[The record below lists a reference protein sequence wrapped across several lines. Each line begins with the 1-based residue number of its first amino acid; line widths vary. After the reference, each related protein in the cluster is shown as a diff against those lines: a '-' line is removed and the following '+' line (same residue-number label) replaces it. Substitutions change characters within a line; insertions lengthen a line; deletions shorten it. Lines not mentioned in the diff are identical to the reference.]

1 MANIISMK
9 SAAPETVSENTGP
22 YLRALLREFGMAE
35 EEIIDTLGEN
45 PSYYAQMELLTKKIY
60 QSPTFYTNL
69 YDKPAN
75 VQRLRAAMKAV
86 KIMQDRD
93 IHAAYLRREML
104 MSMLLEVKLRGKD
117 ENVQKYL
124 EKSIFSTEAYEQED

>member
-1 MANIISMK
+1 M
-9 SAAPETVSENTGP
+9 
-22 YLRALLREFGMAE
+22 
-35 EEIIDTLGEN
+35 
-45 PSYYAQMELLTKKIY
+45 QTKKIY